1 MQFKELYQLQAELD
15 QEIHELHK
23 TSYQKTMKERIL
35 AFIVELGE
43 FANETRCFKYWS
55 LKGPSAKEVI
65 LEEYID
71 GLHFILSLGL
81 AINYDINAFFNP
93 FISDLSLSEDILN
106 TYQRACEFKD
116 NISFSNYKKTFETF
130 LGVGAKLGFSEED
143 LKEAY
148 YKKNDINHKRQKE
161 HY

>member
-1 MQFKELYQLQAELD
+1 MQFKDLYELQAELD
-15 QEIHELHK
+15 QEIHKLHN
-23 TSYQKTMKERIL
+23 TNYQKTMKERTL

-55 LKGPSAKEVI
+55 LKGPSPRDVI

-81 AINYDINAFFNP
+81 AIHYDTNTIFEP
-93 FISDLSLSEDILN
+93 IVSDKSLTEDILK
-106 TYQRACEFKD
+106 TYELAS
-116 NISFSNYKKTFETF
+116 SFNNNVSFTSYNLLFNTF
-130 LGVGAKLGFSEED
+130 LGIGVKLGFNETD

-148 YKKNDINHKRQKE
+148 YTKNNINHQRQ
-161 HY
+161 HNNY